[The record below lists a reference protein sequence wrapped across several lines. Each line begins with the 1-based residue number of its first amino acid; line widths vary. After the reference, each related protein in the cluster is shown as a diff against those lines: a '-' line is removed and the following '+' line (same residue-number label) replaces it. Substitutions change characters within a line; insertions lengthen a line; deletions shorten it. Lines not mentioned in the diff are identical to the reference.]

1 MAQYRLE
8 KAIDMIGNIIESG
21 AISETGYAS
30 CILLIGETGIGKS
43 TILKEWCE
51 EHNYGYKT
59 VWMNG
64 LEDHGD
70 VLGRTYEADI
80 LDKNGNPTGD
90 KITRFA
96 PPEFL
101 PIVSRD
107 GERGILVIEEINSI
121 PVHLIEQMKC
131 IVSERRMGEYRLP
144 NGWVIVGTA
153 NPAAEDKNFSTSEYN
168 TFQHDAAI
176 RARMIEFP
184 VRTDLQDWI
193 AYTYK
198 KGQEVNPD
206 LGSLLMTS
214 SKTGK
219 KSDLFLVSSPR
230 QFSTLNVLMN
240 TMKGMK
246 TEEIA
251 MLCDGIVRNDAFT
264 QAMVAFLDSKGTRRP
279 FAPSEILANPE
290 ECLKIY
296 KAEAKANNEPFL
308 YFTWHNLSL
317 YVKNHKTVEVGK
329 RVWQLE
335 NAKLFDIYQ
344 KMAKVTPQDILIAGL
359 MISMENIGY
368 TKMFIDNDP
377 EFFKELQSKKS
388 ALATI
393 FDRQEGK
400 SKK

>member
-8 KAIDMIGNIIESG
+8 KAIDMIGNIIKSG
-21 AISETGYAS
+21 SLSGTGYAS
-30 CILLIGETGIGKS
+30 CVILIGETGIGKS
-43 TILKEWCE
+43 TIIKEWCE
-51 EHNYGYKT
+51 ENNYGCKT

-64 LEDHGD
+64 LEDNGD
-70 VLGRTYEADI
+70 ILGRTYEADL
-80 LDKNGNPTGD
+80 LDEEGKPTGE
-90 KITRFA
+90 KITKFA

-131 IVSERRMGEYRLP
+131 LISERRLGEYRLP
-144 NGWVIVGTA
+144 DGWVLVGTS
-153 NPAAEDKNFSTSEYN
+153 NPTAEDKNFSTSEYN
-168 TFQHDAAI
+168 TFSHDAAI

-184 VRTDLQDWI
+184 VRTDLSDWL

-198 KGQEVNPD
+198 KGQEVNAD
-206 LGSLLMTS
+206 LGSLLMS
-214 SKTGK
+214 SNKTGK
-219 KSDLFLVSSPR
+219 KSDLFTISSPR

-240 TMKGMK
+240 SMPGMK

-251 MLCDGIVRNDAFT
+251 MLCDGIIRNDAFT
-264 QAMVAFLDSKGTRRP
+264 QAMIAFLDSKGTRRP

-290 ECLKIY
+290 ECLRVY
-296 KAEAKANNEPFL
+296 EAEAKANNEPFL

-317 YVKNHKTVEVGK
+317 YVKNQKTVEVAK
-329 RVWQLE
+329 RVWRLE
-335 NAKLFDIYQ
+335 DKKLFDIYQ
-344 KMAKVTPQDILIAGL
+344 KLAKVTPQDILLAGL

-368 TKMFIDNDP
+368 TKMFMDEDP
-377 EFFKELQSKKS
+377 DFFAELKDKKQ

-393 FDRQEGK
+393 FDRTSK